1 MKGCFV
7 SRIIVLMLL
16 ISTFAFA
23 SDAEHAG
30 SDIVQRTVNFVLFA
44 GLIWYLVAEPVKNYF
59 TSRSQAIAG
68 ELKKV
73 QEKLNE
79 SIALKQEALAK
90 ITEAEKFAEELAV
103 TSKRE
108 SKIISD
114 NMLLQSE
121 ADLETLSKQ
130 YLSNVDFEQR
140 KMVRKVVEDVL
151 NEVLSQS
158 SDSFDKEVMANVIL
172 KKVA

>member
-1 MKGCFV
+1 M
-7 SRIIVLMLL
+7 

-30 SDIVQRTVNFVLFA
+30 TDIVQRTVNFALFA

-59 TSRSQAIAG
+59 TSRSQAIAD

-90 ITEAEKFAEELAV
+90 ITEANKFAQELAV
-103 TSKRE
+103 TSKKE
-108 SKIISD
+108 GKIISD

-130 YLSNVDFEQR
+130 YSANVDFEQR

-151 NEVLSQS
+151 HEVLSQS
-158 SDSFDKEVMANVIL
+158 SDSFDKEAMANVIL